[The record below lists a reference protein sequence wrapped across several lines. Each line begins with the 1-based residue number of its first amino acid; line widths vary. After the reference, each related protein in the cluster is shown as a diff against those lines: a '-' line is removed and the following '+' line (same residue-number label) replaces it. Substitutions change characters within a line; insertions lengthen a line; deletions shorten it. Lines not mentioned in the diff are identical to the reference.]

1 MGVLQMKCSDWIMQ
15 FLVKQGVRHVFVLP
29 GGLAMYLVD
38 SLGSNKELTYVPML
52 HEQAAGFAAEGYSG
66 FAGLGVCL
74 VTSGPGG
81 TNAISAVAS
90 AWVNS
95 SPVLF
100 ISGQVAKQDLK
111 SEDQRFNGVQEIDII
126 SIVQPITKYARRL
139 MDADNA
145 MQTFGLAVHEAISQR
160 NGPVWLDIP
169 LDVQAQETTCEIKQV
184 MPYSYHNP
192 FDVEMVLDA
201 IDNAKRKVVLLG
213 HGATAHRDKTIAFL
227 NKYRALHPLV
237 TWRAIDLL
245 DCPRPGVLSS
255 PEANKELQACDLLL
269 VLGARL
275 DSETVGYSYA
285 NFAPKAVKICVDIDL
300 AELQKLPDD
309 WIKINTGCGYFVEQ
323 LL

>member
-1 MGVLQMKCSDWIMQ
+1 MQ
-15 FLVKQGVRHVFVLP
+15 FLVKQGVRHVFVLA
-29 GGLAMYLVD
+29 GGGAMHLVD

-52 HEQAAGFAAEGYSG
+52 HEQAAGFAAEGYAQ
-66 FAGLGVCL
+66 FRGLGVCL

-81 TNAISAVAS
+81 TNAITACA
-90 AWVNS
+90 ACYCNG
-95 SPVLF
+95 SPVVF
-100 ISGQVAKQDLK
+100 ISGQVQKQDLK
-111 SEDQRFNGVQEIDII
+111 SEEQRFNGVQEIDII
-126 SIVQPITKYARRL
+126 EIVRPITKYARRL

-145 MQTFGLAVHEAISQR
+145 MQTFGLAVHEAISKR
-160 NGPVWLDIP
+160 CGPVFIDIP
-169 LDVQAQETTCEIKQV
+169 LDVQAQQTTCEIKQV

-192 FDVEMVLDA
+192 FDAEMVLDA
-201 IDNAKRKVVLLG
+201 IDNAKHKVVLLG
-213 HGATAHRDKTIAFL
+213 HGATAHRDKTLGFL
-227 NKYRALHPLV
+227 KKYRALHPLV

-245 DCPRPGVLSS
+245 QAPRPGVLSS

-275 DSETVGYSYA
+275 DSETIGYNFD

>member
-1 MGVLQMKCSDWIMQ
+1 MRLSDWIMK
-15 FLVKQGVRHVFVLP
+15 FLVKQNVHHVFVLA
-29 GGLAMYLVD
+29 GGGCMWMLD

-52 HEQAAGFAAEGYSG
+52 HEQAAGFAAEGYSQ
-66 FAGLGVCL
+66 FNGLGVCL

-81 TNAISAVAS
+81 TNTLTSVSS
-90 AWVNS
+90 AWCNG

-100 ISGQVAKQDLK
+100 ISGQVSKQDLK

-126 SIVQPITKYARRL
+126 EIVRPITKYARRL

-160 NGPVWLDIP
+160 NGPVWIDVP
-169 LDVQAQETTCEIKQV
+169 LDVSAQETSCEIKQV

-192 FDVEMVLDA
+192 FDVEMVLDY

-227 NKYRALHPLV
+227 KKYRALHPMV

-245 DCPRPGVLSS
+245 EAPRPGVLSS

-275 DSETVGYSYA
+275 DNETVGYDYQ

-309 WIKINTGCGYFVEQ
+309 WLKINTGCGYFVEQ